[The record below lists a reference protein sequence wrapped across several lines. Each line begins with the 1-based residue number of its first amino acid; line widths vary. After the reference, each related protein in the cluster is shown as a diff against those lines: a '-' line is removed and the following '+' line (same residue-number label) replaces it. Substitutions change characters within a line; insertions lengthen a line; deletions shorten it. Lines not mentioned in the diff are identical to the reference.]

1 MNCME
6 CERGSVHR
14 AAVALC
20 HSCSGALSLPE
31 MVILRKVLR
40 PQLLA
45 VFIAVMTAGIIGVGY
60 LSNALMS

>member
-6 CERGSVHR
+6 FERTGVHR
-14 AAVALC
+14 TAVE
-20 HSCSGALSLPE
+20 SCRSRSAALSLPE
-31 MVILRKVLR
+31 MVILHKVLR

-60 LSNALMS
+60 LFNALMS

>member
-6 CERGSVHR
+6 FERDGVHR
-14 AAVALC
+14 TAVESC
-20 HSCSGALSLPE
+20 HSRSAALSPPE

-45 VFIAVMTAGIIGVGY
+45 VFIAVMTAGSIGVGC
-60 LSNALMS
+60 LFNALMS

>member
-6 CERGSVHR
+6 CERGGVHR

-20 HSCSGALSLPE
+20 PSCSAALSLPE

-45 VFIAVMTAGIIGVGY
+45 VFIAVMTAGIRG
-60 LSNALMS
+60 

>member
-6 CERGSVHR
+6 FERDGVHR
-14 AAVALC
+14 TTVE
-20 HSCSGALSLPE
+20 SCRFRSAALSLPG

-45 VFIAVMTAGIIGVGY
+45 VFVAVMTASIIGVGY
-60 LSNALMS
+60 LFNALMS